1 MVLVLRIKKR
11 DSISILESLT
21 GGVVPPR
28 GLHHIMVGRTQEAE
42 QILKDLQNV
51 QAGSSMIKFFIGDY
65 GSGKSFMQGLVKQV
79 GLEKD
84 FVVTQADFTT
94 NKRLNGGGYALPL
107 YTELINNLSIKTF
120 PEGNALSIL
129 MDEWITQIQK
139 KVKEEGNYT
148 KIDFSN
154 LDFVKDI
161 EKKVV
166 SEVVEMDTLAGGYD
180 FSHILNIYFKGFIE
194 EDIDIQRKALRWLRG
209 EYGTKTE
216 ARKDLGVRNI
226 INDDNYYS
234 YLKVFVQ
241 FVKQIGYSGLV
252 INLDEAVNLYKINH
266 PLSRERNYETILSI
280 YNDCLQG
287 TVEGFYFTF
296 SGTSD
301 FLKDDRRGLY
311 SYGALRRRL
320 EVNRYETEEHRD
332 LSQPVIQLIPLKQE
346 ELFVLLQRVRDI
358 HAHHYQYQSN
368 IEDKEIK
375 TFIIQEFS
383 LPGAEQ
389 YTTVGHIIKR
399 FLDAL
404 NILMSNPSIDRQQ
417 IFNKKDIQSEE
428 EKPDIMDRF
437 SIT

>member
-1 MVLVLRIKKR
+1 VLRIKKR

-166 SEVVEMDTLAGGYD
+166 SEVVDMDTLAGGYD
-180 FSHILNIYFKGFIE
+180 FSH
-194 EDIDIQRKALRWLRG
+194 
-209 EYGTKTE
+209 
-216 ARKDLGVRNI
+216 
-226 INDDNYYS
+226 
-234 YLKVFVQ
+234 
-241 FVKQIGYSGLV
+241 
-252 INLDEAVNLYKINH
+252 
-266 PLSRERNYETILSI
+266 
-280 YNDCLQG
+280 
-287 TVEGFYFTF
+287 
-296 SGTSD
+296 
-301 FLKDDRRGLY
+301 
-311 SYGALRRRL
+311 
-320 EVNRYETEEHRD
+320 
-332 LSQPVIQLIPLKQE
+332 
-346 ELFVLLQRVRDI
+346 
-358 HAHHYQYQSN
+358 
-368 IEDKEIK
+368 
-375 TFIIQEFS
+375 
-383 LPGAEQ
+383 
-389 YTTVGHIIKR
+389 
-399 FLDAL
+399 
-404 NILMSNPSIDRQQ
+404 
-417 IFNKKDIQSEE
+417 
-428 EKPDIMDRF
+428 
-437 SIT
+437 